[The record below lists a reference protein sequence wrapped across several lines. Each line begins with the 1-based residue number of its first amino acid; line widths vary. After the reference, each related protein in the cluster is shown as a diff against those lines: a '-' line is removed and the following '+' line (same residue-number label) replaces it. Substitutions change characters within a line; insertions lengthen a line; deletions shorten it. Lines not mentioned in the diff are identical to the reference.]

1 MKVGCRSPIAL
12 VACSMVV
19 LLATVPLHA
28 QGETAPA
35 TDSVPVNKAAVKDE
49 FDVSSPGDIQ
59 RGVHAPPMA
68 WSEALEFDSPM
79 GPGGISKREM
89 HSAGVTLQAQQQTA
103 TPAPIG
109 SEVGEAPFAQS
120 AQQGPSFQSQAP
132 EGPGSILGTVVDVD
146 GAGVPGAQIKL
157 TNVSA
162 SQHYTL
168 VSGENGEFAFTNF
181 PSGTYSVTVD
191 AKDFEPYTSADFKVS
206 TGQVYEL
213 PNIQLSIAIQRQM
226 VVVRPTEVIAQMQM
240 KAQEKQRLVGVL
252 PNFYT
257 SYVWNAA
264 PLNTKQKFS
273 LKTRDIFDPGYLLG
287 VAAAA
292 GIEQAN
298 NSFAGYG
305 QGAAG
310 YGKRFAAGY
319 ADRLIG
325 GFLSQAVF
333 PSILHQDPRYFYQGS
348 GSVKSRLTHA
358 LSWAV
363 IARSDSGHPRPN
375 YSYLL
380 GDLTAGAI
388 SNLYYP
394 QANRGAGLV
403 FTNFAIGVAGQAADG
418 VFREFIAKHLT
429 RNVAGKGKP

>member
-1 MKVGCRSPIAL
+1 M
-12 VACSMVV
+12 
-19 LLATVPLHA
+19 
-28 QGETAPA
+28 
-35 TDSVPVNKAAVKDE
+35 
-49 FDVSSPGDIQ
+49 
-59 RGVHAPPMA
+59 
-68 WSEALEFDSPM
+68 
-79 GPGGISKREM
+79 
-89 HSAGVTLQAQQQTA
+89 
-103 TPAPIG
+103 
-109 SEVGEAPFAQS
+109 
-120 AQQGPSFQSQAP
+120 QSQAA
-132 EGPGSILGTVVDVD
+132 ELSGSILGSVLDVN
-146 GAGVPGAQIKL
+146 GGGVPGAQITL
-157 TNVSA
+157 TNIGA
-162 SQHYTL
+162 SQHHIL
-168 VSGENGEFAFTNF
+168 ASGENGEFAFTNL
-181 PSGTYSVTVD
+181 PPGTYSITVD
-191 AKDFEPYTSADFKVS
+191 AKDFEPYTSAEFTVS

-213 PNIQLSIAIQRQM
+213 PNIQLSIATQRQM

-292 GIEQAN
+292 GVEQAN
-298 NSFAGYG
+298 DSFAGYG

-319 ADRLIG
+319 ADRLIS

-333 PSILHQDPRYFYQGS
+333 PSMLHQDPRYFYQGS
-348 GSVKSRLTHA
+348 GSIKNRLVHA

-363 IARSDSGHPRPN
+363 IARSDSGHSRPN

-380 GDLTAGAI
+380 GDLTAGAL